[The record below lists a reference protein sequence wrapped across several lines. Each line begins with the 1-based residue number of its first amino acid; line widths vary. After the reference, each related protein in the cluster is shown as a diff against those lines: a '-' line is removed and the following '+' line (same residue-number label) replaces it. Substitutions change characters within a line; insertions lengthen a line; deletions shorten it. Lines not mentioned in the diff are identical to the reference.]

1 MSIQNL
7 LIDLNA
13 AEDLPRP
20 DVVLA
25 PAADPGAAER
35 TTVAA
40 GGDTP
45 PGDGVPVGPGV
56 MRVRERDIRT
66 AVLSLQAGVVA
77 RVEDLRLEWRGDVT
91 ADGPLPC
98 LGIH

>member
-13 AEDLPRP
+13 AEDLPRL

-35 TTVAA
+35 TAVAA
-40 GGDTP
+40 G
-45 PGDGVPVGPGV
+45 GV
-56 MRVRERDIRT
+56 MRVREREIRT
-66 AVLSLQAGVVA
+66 AFLFLPADLAA
-77 RVEDLRLEWRGDVT
+77 RVEDLRPEWRGDVV
-91 ADGPLPC
+91 ADRPLPC
-98 LGIH
+98 LSIH

>member
-1 MSIQNL
+1 MLIENL
-7 LIDLNA
+7 LVHLNA
-13 AEDLPRP
+13 AEDLPRL

-35 TTVAA
+35 TAVAA

-45 PGDGVPVGPGV
+45 PGHGVPVGPGV

-66 AVLSLQAGVVA
+66 AILSLQADLVA
-77 RVEDLRLEWRGDVT
+77 RVADLRPEWRGDVT
-91 ADGPLPC
+91 ADCPLPC
-98 LGIH
+98 LRIH